1 MSIRCCVK
9 AIIIKEEC
17 LLVTV
22 CEDPV
27 LGLYYELPGGGQEP
41 YETLDDALRREC
53 LEETGCEVEPVR
65 FVALFEEIF
74 TDPDLRARYSDYAHR
89 LYHFFLCDL
98 VREGAAEIAGADNLQ
113 TGVKWMP
120 LGDIATAPLHPQALR
135 DSFTDLLAGVS
146 EGFLGTGIVEL
157 KEATLA

>member
-98 VREGAAEIAGADNLQ
+98 VREGAAEIAGQ
-113 TGVKWMP
+113 TTCRPASNGCRSGILP
-120 LGDIATAPLHPQALR
+120 RRRFIPRRCGTASPTCWPGYPR
-135 DSFTDLLAGVS
+135 DFSAPVS
-146 EGFLGTGIVEL
+146 WS
-157 KEATLA
+157 